1 MRMTEIELL
10 DYLNKAFPTK
20 IIYADQYRL
29 GIYLPI
35 FADVRKYAKTA
46 GLSSV
51 QWLTNKGFIWRR
63 GLDSACARRF
73 SRKRSSSSSVRRSP
87 GLLRRSVFSERLG
100 LSWLFS
106 NGTSITSQ
114 RQN

>member
-51 QWLTNKGFIWRR
+51 QWLTN
-63 GLDSACARRF
+63 
-73 SRKRSSSSSVRRSP
+73 
-87 GLLRRSVFSERLG
+87 
-100 LSWLFS
+100 
-106 NGTSITSQ
+106 
-114 RQN
+114 